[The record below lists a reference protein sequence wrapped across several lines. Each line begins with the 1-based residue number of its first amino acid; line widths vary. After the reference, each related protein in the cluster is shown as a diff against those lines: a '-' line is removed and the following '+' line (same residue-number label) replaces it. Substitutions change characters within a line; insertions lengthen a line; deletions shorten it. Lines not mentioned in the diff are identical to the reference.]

1 VQSLGPTH
9 PRLDRSLC
17 HDVVMKSRKRTPES
31 VPAPAGVKPAKKP
44 LERLR
49 EWQGMAEGAYSF
61 LLHTSRAIFA
71 EVLMVA

>member
-1 VQSLGPTH
+1 
-9 PRLDRSLC
+9 
-17 HDVVMKSRKRTPES
+17 MKSRKRTPES